1 MTEIVSIFNQRS
13 VIWREIKGEIKAKEP
28 ERKEQKQSAENW
40 DMKPVRLLARS
51 AGAAPAAFCRS
62 CVRLEAACRPPP
74 PLHRPPHL
82 PASSRLPRLQ
92 LLRLQLRLQL
102 RLLRVTCTCTCCCC
116 GSTES
121 GLISSMNEQLADPRS
136 ASGVSLQQQSSVS
149 AD

>member
-74 PLHRPPHL
+74 TPP
-82 PASSRLPRLQ
+82 
-92 LLRLQLRLQL
+92 
-102 RLLRVTCTCTCCCC
+102 CT
-116 GSTES
+116 GPP
-121 GLISSMNEQLADPRS
+121 I
-136 ASGVSLQQQSSVS
+136 SLQAAALTPTS
-149 AD
+149 AAATAAAPSAAPSAQGHVHVHVLLLWFN